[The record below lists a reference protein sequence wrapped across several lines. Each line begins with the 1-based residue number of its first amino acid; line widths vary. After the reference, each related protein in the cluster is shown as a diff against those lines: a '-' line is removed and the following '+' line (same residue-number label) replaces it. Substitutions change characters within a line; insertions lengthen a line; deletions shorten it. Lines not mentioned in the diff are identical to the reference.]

1 MRILTFLVLA
11 ILLAACAPERPP
23 TDPRD
28 AYYKGIYDYCLNVTV
43 VDAASGA
50 QIDRDEAYCANLV
63 ADLRARG
70 FYEKYNT
77 FQSEETQG

>member
-1 MRILTFLVLA
+1 MKKLILICTLFLS
-11 ILLAACAPERPP
+11 ACAPEMP
-23 TDPRD
+23 DPRD

-50 QIDRDEAYCANLV
+50 QIDRDEAYCSNLID
-63 ADLRARG
+63 DLRERE

-77 FQSEETQG
+77 FPSQETQG